1 MALDAQDTLYM
12 VIPAYNEEATI
23 AQVAREWHAV
33 LLQHAGPDSRLM
45 ILDDGSKDQTAAILN
60 SLKDELPQ
68 LQVIQKPNSGH
79 GASIR
84 MGYALALEHDADYI
98 FQTDSDG
105 QTEPGEFS
113 CLWREREH
121 FAALIG
127 HRVHRGDGL
136 ARVLVAFV
144 LKSLI
149 LLVFGV
155 SVTDAN
161 TPFRLI
167 RRDALKTCLDHIPE
181 GFFLTNALMSV
192 LLAHHHLSVRYVPIT
207 FHPRQAGKNSIRLNK
222 IIPIGW
228 RALREFWQV
237 RWSLR

>member
-1 MALDAQDTLYM
+1 MAINAQETLYM

-23 AQVAREWHAV
+23 AVVAREWHAV
-33 LLQHAGPDSRLM
+33 LVQHGSPDSRLM
-45 ILDDGSKDQTAAILN
+45 ILDDGSKDQTASIL
-60 SLKDELPQ
+60 SGLQAELPQ
-68 LQVIQKPNSGH
+68 LLVIKKANSGH
-79 GASIR
+79 GATIR
-84 MGYALALEHDADYI
+84 MGYALALEHGADYV

-136 ARVLVAFV
+136 PRVLVAFV
-144 LKSLI
+144 LKTLI

-167 RRDALKTCLDHIPE
+167 RHDALKTCLEHIPE

-192 LLAHHHLSVRYVPIT
+192 LLARYQLPVRYIPIT
-207 FHPRQAGKNSIRLNK
+207 FHPRQAGKNSIRLSK
-222 IIPIGW
+222 IFPIGW

-237 RWSLR
+237 RRSLR

>member
-1 MALDAQDTLYM
+1 MVLDARETLYM
-12 VIPAYNEEATI
+12 VLPAYNEEATI
-23 AQVAREWHAV
+23 AAVAREWHAV
-33 LLQHAGPDSRLM
+33 LVQQGGPDSRLM
-45 ILDDGSKDQTAAILN
+45 ILDDGSKDQTAAILQGLQN
-60 SLKDELPQ
+60 ELPQ
-68 LQVIQKPNSGH
+68 LLVITKPNSGH
-79 GASIR
+79 GSTIR
-84 MGYALALEHDADYI
+84 MGYALALEQGADYI

-105 QTEPGEFS
+105 QTEPGEFA

-127 HRVHRGDGL
+127 HRVHRGDGP

-144 LKSLI
+144 LRTLI
-149 LLVFGV
+149 LLLFGV

-167 RRDALKTCLDHIPE
+167 RRDALSTCLKQIPE

-192 LLAHHHLSVRYVPIT
+192 LLARHQLPVRYVPIT
-207 FHPRQAGKNSIRLNK
+207 FHPRQAGKNSIRLSK
-222 IIPIGW
+222 IVPIGW

-237 RWSLR
+237 RRSLR